1 MSCEGEL
8 AMFAVHSRLY
18 FLFPA
23 MAYVEENC
31 FRYGEEEPLVAIKE
45 FVSTLSDEP
54 EGDISKSLDV
64 ERERLALQL
73 VKNTGFLDQ
82 LYEVGHTVSGWDLNY
97 GSYLSDEYL
106 GWPPKGSSVEF
117 YGKYDARVQVYS
129 DLAEEF
135 IKRKS
140 NRSR

>member
-8 AMFAVHSRLY
+8 VMFAVHSRLY

-23 MAYVEENC
+23 MAYVEINC
-31 FRYGEEEPLVAIKE
+31 WRYDEKDPLKAIKE

-54 EGDISKSLDV
+54 EGDLSKSLDV
-64 ERERLALQL
+64 DREKLALQL

-82 LYEVGHTVSGWDLNY
+82 LYEVGHTVSGWDLSY
-97 GSYLSDEYL
+97 MGYLSDEYL

-117 YGKYDARVQVYS
+117 FDKYEARVQVYS